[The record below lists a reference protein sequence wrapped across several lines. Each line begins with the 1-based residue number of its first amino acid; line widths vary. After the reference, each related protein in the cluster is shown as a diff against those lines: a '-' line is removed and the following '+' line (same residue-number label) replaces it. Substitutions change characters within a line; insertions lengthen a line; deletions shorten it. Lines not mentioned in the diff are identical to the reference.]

1 MESFIPNGRTPTA
14 ENAKL
19 CKNVQKSAGPT
30 YAKNVQKYAKVFKN
44 MQKNA
49 KLCKTSRP
57 GYAKICQN
65 VQKYAKIFKKKIKRC
80 KIMETSCCRSMPNS
94 AKICKILQKA
104 IQKFCKL
111 PPAPQH
117 GTAIG
122 VLLLGIEF
130 SPIITYPQSTQLI
143 SNRGCAPE
151 LAAEPDSV

>member
-1 MESFIPNGRTPTA
+1 MQKC
-14 ENAKL
+14 AKICWSNVCKKYAKM
-19 CKNVQKSAGPT
+19 CKNMQNYAKPAGP
-30 YAKNVQKYAKVFKN
+30 VMQKYAKMCKN
-44 MQKNA
+44 MQN
-49 KLCKTSRP
+49 S
-57 GYAKICQN
+57 
-65 VQKYAKIFKKKIKRC
+65 AKIFKKKIKRC

-130 SPIITYPQSTQLI
+130 SPNRVECLDSRTKI
-143 SNRGCAPE
+143 SCDRRGQIH
-151 LAAEPDSV
+151 LA